1 MRFKLWLLF
10 ACAGFVDF
18 ACARTDDD
26 AMKQEGICI
35 HSYVV
40 TPRTGSCSG
49 PTGSSV
55 VYTFCSDENK
65 SSDCKNLSAACTAG
79 NLNDIDDTIIFYDG
93 GKRCDTSGYTV
104 TCSNTRYKAADA
116 AYCPP

>member
-1 MRFKLWLLF
+1 MRFILGLLC

-18 ACARTDDD
+18 ACARTDGD
-26 AMKQEGICI
+26 AKAQEGICI

-79 NLNDIDDTIIFYDG
+79 NLYDIDDTIIYYDG
-93 GKRCDTSGYTV
+93 GKRCDANGYTV
-104 TCSNTRYKAADA
+104 TCSNPKYKASTL